1 MVSEYQNLKSEE
13 QFFKNLLPLAK
24 QLDTLKRTREFKTEF
39 ENEKSNFPS
48 KNLESQN
55 FLTKKNEK
63 NESDDQNQDLVMQVY
78 DDKDYDIEEIKFWNF
93 VSKNK
98 GIKPNVIRTIVYKV
112 PESSY
117 IIKKIPIVVEEI
129 ENLEQKK
136 EEFSTTESNAVTPT
150 VEKSNERNSI
160 TKTDQNN
167 QPKLINSSRKD
178 INELEISH
186 PLKFD
191 SEDIIL
197 IDEDDDIIGF
207 EEENQNEE
215 EKNSTM
221 KNQDTNCYKVHPVY
235 EDDDIIEENFIEK
248 TDSIKSHESLNKPEI
263 PGTDDKLSL
272 SQKSLNIQ
280 KKSRRG
286 RPAGRPKVV
295 TEKADE
301 PASTIRV
308 KKSLDPDTKTGSK
321 HLANNLDKS
330 LPIIS
335 YSRSFNTRKSMN
347 IKKQDF
353 SEALDQVSS
362 SSSNLSTI

>member
-1 MVSEYQNLKSEE
+1 MVSEYQNSKSE
-13 QFFKNLLPLAK
+13 QNFFKNLLPLAK
-24 QLDTLKRTREFKTEF
+24 QLDTLRRTREFKIEF
-39 ENEKSNFPS
+39 ENEKSNFPP
-48 KNLESQN
+48 KNHENQD
-55 FLTKKNEK
+55 FLSNISEK
-63 NESDDQNQDLVMQVY
+63 NEPDNQNEDLVMQVH

-98 GIKPNVIRTIVYKV
+98 GIKPNVIRTVVYKV

-117 IIKKIPIVVEEI
+117 IVKKIPIVVEDI
-129 ENLEQKK
+129 EVPEQKEK
-136 EEFSTTESNAVTPT
+136 EDSSTIES
-150 VEKSNERNSI
+150 NSI
-160 TKTDQNN
+160 TQTDEKLDENIPNPLIKSEQNN
-167 QPKLINSSRKD
+167 QPKLITSSRKD
-178 INELEISH
+178 INELKISQ

-215 EKNSTM
+215 EKNSIM
-221 KNQDTNCYKVHPVY
+221 KNEHINNYKVQPDD

-248 TDSIKSHESLNKPEI
+248 KESIIKQEI
-263 PGTDDKLSL
+263 TGKDDKLSL
-272 SQKSLNIQ
+272 LERSFNIQ
-280 KKSRRG
+280 KKPRRG

-308 KKSLDPDTKTGSK
+308 KKSLDQSSKAGVKSK
-321 HLANNLDKS
+321 HLVNNLDKS

-335 YSRSFNTRKSMN
+335 YSRPVNTRKSLN
-347 IKKQDF
+347 LKKQDV
-353 SEALDQVSS
+353 SETLDQISS
-362 SSSNLSTI
+362 SSSNLSTV